1 MTVGVAPSGR
11 ADAHVDAPRRNV
23 RPPLWRELCLGLA
36 LFGVYTLV
44 EAFSSPSR
52 HISARHHGEQILAFE
67 RALHIDLE
75 TPLNQWL
82 ARYPTLQGFANYEY
96 AITYIVSALW
106 LLVWLYRSR
115 PEVYRWARDSFLL
128 LNLIAF
134 GCFALYPTAPPRLLG
149 GEGFVDTVRVG
160 DTWLSWG
167 SPLVRSAN
175 QIAAMPS
182 LHVAWALWVSV
193 VLACVSGRWW
203 VQAASAVHVL
213 VTVLVVLAT
222 ANHYLLDVVG
232 AAVAIWLALAIMS
245 IFQDR
250 PGQGR
255 SPRVA
260 SADAFFLHAESV
272 SWPQHVGGVIVVDHP
287 GDPHAYH
294 ARTRAKIEETLPN
307 LPRFTQRLWWPSRW
321 RRPRWIAADHIDW
334 DWHVP
339 LWDLSGPDGRPS
351 DYSALWQKVAELQ
364 SEPMPRDRPL
374 WRWIVVTGFAE
385 NKATVLYLV
394 HHSVADGIGTV
405 AQALRMFQ
413 PELPLATTAPPAI
426 GSLRR
431 AAGIVA
437 GLAQLATDGRARGEL
452 PNAGRADRRFVGV
465 SIPMS
470 RMREVASLRG
480 ARITDL
486 LLTIVVSAMRD
497 ALGDRPEPS
506 RLRIAVPL
514 MVRTP
519 ESSAEGNV
527 TAAVITDVPLTD
539 MAERQRLA
547 AIAQHSRRLRSGT
560 RPLASRFVLSTGV
573 AMLPQPAQ
581 AWFARTVYGHRF
593 FQAIVSNMPGPVGP
607 FTMVGATITA
617 VFPILPLASRAPL
630 VVGALSWDDILHIG
644 FGAEP
649 AFVADMDAFVAS
661 AQRTLDRLAE
671 PDLSPDLASSA
682 PHASEPTRSGG

>member
-1 MTVGVAPSGR
+1 MTVGAEPSGR
-11 ADAHVDAPRRNV
+11 TASRADVQRTNV

-44 EAFSSPSR
+44 EAFSSRSR
-52 HISARHHGEQILAFE
+52 DIAARHHGEQILVFE

-75 TPLNQWL
+75 TPLNEWL
-82 ARYPTLQGFANYEY
+82 ARYPTLQVFANYEY

-106 LLVWLYRSR
+106 LLGWLYRRR

-193 VLACVSGRWW
+193 VLACVSGRRW

-213 VTVLVVLAT
+213 VTVFVVLAT

-232 AAVAIWLALAIMS
+232 AAVAIWLALAVMS

-250 PGQGR
+250 PGQGQA
-255 SPRVA
+255 PRVA
-260 SADAFFLHAESV
+260 PADAFFLHAESA
-272 SWPQHVGGVIVVDHP
+272 SWPQHVGGVIVVDGP
-287 GDPHAYH
+287 GDPRAYH
-294 ARTRAKIEETLPN
+294 ERTKVRIEETLPL

-321 RRPRWIAADHIDW
+321 RRPRWIATDAIDW

-339 LWDLSGPDGRPS
+339 LWDLSEPDGRPAGY
-351 DYSALWQKVAELQ
+351 DALWQRVARLQ
-364 SEPMPRDRPL
+364 AESMPRDRPL

-385 NKATVLYLV
+385 DKAAALFLM

-405 AQALRMFQ
+405 AQALRLFE
-413 PELPLATTAPPAI
+413 PEPPLATEAPPSI
-426 GSLRR
+426 GSLKR
-431 AAGIVA
+431 AVGIVA

-452 PNAGRADRRFVGV
+452 PNTECADRHFAGL

-470 RMREVASLRG
+470 RMREI
-480 ARITDL
+480 ARRRHARVTDL
-486 LLTIVVSAMRD
+486 LLTMIVSAMRE

-519 ESSAEGNV
+519 ESTAEGNV
-527 TAAVITDVPLTD
+527 TAAVITDAPLTD
-539 MAERQRLA
+539 LAEPERLA
-547 AIAQHSRRLRSGT
+547 AIAQRSRRLRSGT

-573 AMLPQPAQ
+573 ALLPQPAQ

-607 FTMVGATITA
+607 FAMVGATISA

-630 VVGALSWDDILHIG
+630 VVGALSWDDVLHIG
-644 FGAEP
+644 FSAEP
-649 AFVADMDAFVAS
+649 AFVADMEAFLAS
-661 AQRTLDRLAE
+661 TQRTLDRLAE
-671 PDLSPDLASSA
+671 PDVTPDLASSV
-682 PHASEPTRSGG
+682 PHASEPTRSGA